1 MIGYIALALVIVAAA
16 VGGILVY
23 KKNTAKVDAV
33 LTAAEAA
40 AAKAKADAAVVAK
53 KL

>member
-1 MIGYIALALVIVAAA
+1 MIGIIAIVLLVLAAA

-33 LTAAEAA
+33 LTEAEQ
-40 AAKAKADAAVVAK
+40 AAKKVTGGTTAAK
-53 KL
+53 

>member
-1 MIGYIALALVIVAAA
+1 MFGIITIVVLIVAIA

-23 KKNTAKVDAV
+23 KKNPAKVDAA
-33 LTAAEAA
+33 LNAAEAA
-40 AAKAKADAAVVAK
+40 AAKAKADAAAIAK